1 MDANIAFERVDP
13 SHPDAERLMAA
24 LDAEVRALYAA
35 EGRLDSG
42 ELASD
47 ERGLLS
53 PHSVRGLFLLARRL
67 NPLPRIGGRAGERAV
82 ACGGVLACATTDG
95 GPDAAEVRRIYV
107 APEERGS
114 GAARAL
120 MARLERE
127 AARMGFARL
136 VLHSGDRQTRAVRFY
151 EALGYTRIPPYDAH
165 SDSHWVVIYEKPLP
179 PDPLH

>member
-42 ELASD
+42 ELATD
-47 ERGLLS
+47 ERALLS
-53 PHSVRGLFLLARRL
+53 PHSARGVFLLARRD
-67 NPLPRIGGRAGERAV
+67 GRAV
-82 ACGGVLACATTDG
+82 ACGGVLACPTTDG

-136 VLHSGDRQTRAVRFY
+136 VLHTGDRQTRAIRFY
-151 EALGYTRIPPYDAH
+151 EALGYARIPPYDAH
-165 SDSHWVVIYEKPLP
+165 SDSRWVVSYEKCLP
-179 PDPLH
+179 QNPLH